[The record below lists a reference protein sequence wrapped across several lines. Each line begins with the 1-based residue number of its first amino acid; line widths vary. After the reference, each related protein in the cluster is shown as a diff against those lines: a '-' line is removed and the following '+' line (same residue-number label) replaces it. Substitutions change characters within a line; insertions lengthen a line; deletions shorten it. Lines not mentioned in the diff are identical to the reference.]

1 MIVGVRD
8 DSIIHF
14 NKSALRIILMFQY
27 WSIRLVLIIT
37 AIFAL
42 QNIFPAITDNFPLVS
57 SRALAEPWMFLTA
70 IFLHADLMHLLYNMF
85 ALALFGSILEKII
98 GGKRLAVVFLASG
111 IIASF
116 AAFLFYPASLGAS
129 GAIFGILGAL
139 AILRPRMTVW
149 LYVPMP
155 MIAAIFVWAAI
166 DLLGFFYPSGT
177 ANAAHL
183 AGLAFGLAAGFALRK
198 EFGERL
204 PKRRDNREISDEEF
218 RIWEDRWMKQ

>member
-1 MIVGVRD
+1 M
-8 DSIIHF
+8 
-14 NKSALRIILMFQY
+14 LQY
-27 WSIRLVLIIT
+27 WSVRLVLIISVV
-37 AIFAL
+37 FAL

-57 SRALAEPWMFLTA
+57 SRALGEPWMFLTA
-70 IFLHADLMHLLYNMF
+70 IFLHADIMHLLYNMF
-85 ALALFGSILEKII
+85 ALALFGAILEKIV
-98 GGKRLAVVFLASG
+98 GGRKLLAMFFASG
-111 IIASF
+111 SAASI
-116 AAFLFYPASLGAS
+116 AAFFFYPASLGAS

-139 AILRPRMTVW
+139 AMLRPRMTIW

-155 MIAAIFVWAAI
+155 MFAAIFVWAVI
-166 DLLGFFYPSGT
+166 DLTGFFYPSGT